1 MANEAEKL
9 IHDLD
14 QKVISRL
21 SHRKY
26 NDFIQELKD
35 LYSYYISL
43 LDELS
48 IENANGNM
56 ITLGEIPDHVGHIK
70 KVCDDIKKMIES
82 YLNGNLIQL
91 GKIYNRLFKSTANR
105 PPLSTHFPKII
116 IEKDSLWYRGRGY
129 KRQNME
135 MKDLFHVPF
144 EKRGKIGVN
153 RYSVIGYPCLYLAS
167 SMNCCIKENHCT
179 TPICISAFK
188 PTSEFIVYD
197 FTFFPH
203 VKSMTEM
210 WSHLYIY
217 PIKIACS
224 ILVRDGDRGNCF
236 IPEYIIPEY
245 VLHGTIRQTKVS
257 KPLGI
262 AYTSTVFFSKSV
274 TKESAREHINLAIPA
289 IQIRSK
295 GFCKSLSKLFSLTKP
310 IILHLSDC
318 INESMFKVQKDELND
333 MTFNELE
340 EE

>member
-1 MANEAEKL
+1 MVNNAEKL

-14 QKVISRL
+14 QDVINRL
-21 SHRKY
+21 SQRRY
-26 NDFIQELKD
+26 NDFFQELED

-70 KVCDDIKKMIES
+70 KVCDDIKRMIES

-105 PPLSTHFPKII
+105 PPLSSHFPKIT

-167 SMNCCIKENHCT
+167 SINCCIKENHCAN
-179 TPICISAFK
+179 PICISAFK
-188 PTSEFIVYD
+188 PTSEFTVYD

-203 VKSMTEM
+203 VPSAKEI
-210 WSHLYIY
+210 WSHLYTY

-224 ILVRDGDRGNCF
+224 IPVQEGDRGNSF

-245 VLHGTIRQTKVS
+245 VLHGTIKQTKAS

-262 AYTSTVFFSKSV
+262 AYTSTNVFSTSV
-274 TKESAREHINLAIPA
+274 TKEIAIEHINLAIPTV
-289 IQIRSK
+289 QIRDK
-295 GFCKSLSKLFSLTKP
+295 GFCKNLSKLFPLTKP
-310 IILHLSDC
+310 ITLHLSDC
-318 INESMFKVQKDELND
+318 INKDILKAQRDELNG
-333 MTFNELE
+333 MVFGPLKET
-340 EE
+340 